1 MHLSYYNFLGYDGES
16 SEKLKLQMLEK
27 DLESGINL
35 NHLKTNRNDVT
46 SSFDY
51 SLRKLKFKAN
61 S

>member
-27 DLESGINL
+27 DLESGSNL
-35 NHLKTNRNDVT
+35 NHLKTNRNYVT
-46 SSFDY
+46 SSCDY
-51 SLRKLKFKAN
+51 QLWKLKFKAN